1 MAHAFRREGVRG
13 AGVPPAVL
21 CSVEDNQPA
30 GETPAPQGLF
40 SLTYVQTSDTF
51 IRMLEFFRA
60 QTNHPPGPRDQR
72 LA

>member
-1 MAHAFRREGVRG
+1 
-13 AGVPPAVL
+13 
-21 CSVEDNQPA
+21 VEDNQPA

-40 SLTYVQTSDTF
+40 GLTYVQTSDTF

-60 QTNHPPGPRDQR
+60 QTNHPPGPHDQR